1 MEIVVVVEIPKGT
14 RNKYEMDDNGK
25 LWLDR
30 TLFTATRYPEDY
42 GFVPETHADDG
53 DPLDALVLLDEP
65 TVPGCHIKAR
75 PVGMFEMS
83 DEEGIDTKLLCVPST
98 DKRWDKVVEISDV
111 DSHTLDVI
119 AHFFRIYKDLEPGKS
134 VQPGG
139 WAGRPDAEAL
149 VDKARQAYRA
159 L

>member
-1 MEIVVVVEIPKGT
+1 MEIVVIVEIPKGT
-14 RNKYEMDDNGK
+14 RNKYEMDENGK

-30 TLFTATRYPEDY
+30 TLFTATRYPE
-42 GFVPETHADDG
+42 

-75 PVGMFEMS
+75 PVGMFEMT

-111 DSHTLDVI
+111 DSHVLDVI
-119 AHFFRIYKDLEPGKS
+119 AHFFQIYKDLEPGKS

-139 WAGRPDAEAL
+139 WAGRPKAEAL
-149 VDKARQAYRA
+149 VDEARQAYRA